1 MIQQGS
7 KLYVSDN
14 SGVKKV
20 NCIKVLGGSKKRYAK
35 IGEILKISVL
45 STNNKKIK
53 KGEIFNSVLI
63 NSKYNILRNDG
74 TRIKFFKNSV
84 VLLDEKYDLIGT
96 RILDPIPRE
105 ITLIKNGKYLFIKK
119 LISLSPEII

>member
-7 KLYVSDN
+7 VLYVSDN
-14 SGVKKV
+14 TGVKKV

-35 IGEILKISVL
+35 IGEIIKISVL
-45 STNNKKIK
+45 KTNNKKYG
-53 KGEIFNSVLI
+53 KGDIFNSVLV
-63 NSKYNILRNDG
+63 NTKYNIQRYDG
-74 TRIKFFKNSV
+74 TRINFLKNSV
-84 VLLDEKYDLIGT
+84 VLLDNKYDLIGT

-105 ITLIKNGKYLFIKK
+105 LTLINNGKYSFIKK